1 MFGPL
6 TLAVGDSG
14 SSSSRDDALR
24 AKARILQTDYRWV
37 STPRGRASLA
47 NAADTVTQL
56 LFCQLLMGFHLYD
69 VSGVEIQENG
79 DY

>member
-1 MFGPL
+1 MQL
-6 TLAVGDSG
+6 SE
-14 SSSSRDDALR
+14 
-24 AKARILQTDYRWV
+24 
-37 STPRGRASLA
+37 
-47 NAADTVTQL
+47 TQL